1 MKIVDKMKIVDT
13 GRFTQSEREALASF
27 LFYVKRYMCSN
38 CVAIRYKDDPSINS
52 AKMCMECKMRK
63 SYQKL
68 SVAFEIEAEK
78 DFPISWDTEG
88 EENVA
93 SESKP

>member
-1 MKIVDKMKIVDT
+1 MTIDT
-13 GRFTQSEREALASF
+13 GRFTREEREALASF

-38 CVAIRYKDDPSINS
+38 CIAIKYKDDSRINS

-63 SYQKL
+63 AYQKL
-68 SVAFEIEAEK
+68 SVAFEIAAEK

-93 SESKP
+93 SKDRP

>member
-1 MKIVDKMKIVDT
+1 MSSRIVDT
-13 GRFTQSEREALASF
+13 GRFTSEEREALASF

-38 CVAIRYKDDPSINS
+38 CVAIRYKDDLRINS

-63 SYQKL
+63 AYMKL
-68 SVAFEIEAEK
+68 SIAFEIGAEK

-93 SESKP
+93 SESRP